1 MSAIWSR
8 RNFIRVSALCTI
20 AAAVP
25 VAAAKAAGKVV
36 YGEITG
42 VVIDGKEY
50 VVEQGKALWENAWEY
65 RREEE
70 L

>member
-36 YGEITG
+36 YGHVESIIINGQT
-42 VVIDGKEY
+42 Y
-50 VVEQGKALWENAWEY
+50 VVKGWDMSTAVWVRGAK
-65 RREEE
+65 EEE